1 MIRRRFETEIVK
13 ALQRTPAVVLIGP
26 RQVGK
31 TTLALQV
38 ADHHP
43 TVYIDL
49 EKRLDARKVS
59 DIRAFH
65 SAHQDELIILDEV
78 QRMPDIFTEVR
89 SIIDEQRRAGR
100 KTFQFLFLGSASL
113 ELLRQSAESLA
124 GRISILELHPVDM
137 LEFSAETDDQVNQ
150 LWLRGG
156 FPESLLAK
164 NDEDSFLWRQD
175 FILTYLERDI
185 PQLGPRMHSEM
196 LFRFWTMLAN
206 LQGSPLNA
214 APLSRNLDVSQPT
227 IRRYLD
233 LLSDLLLLRL
243 LPPWHAN
250 LNKRLIK
257 SPRVYIRDSGITH
270 TLLQIQNLDALLGH
284 PVQGGSWEGFIIE
297 NILSVAPPQVSAY
310 YYRTA
315 QGAEIDLVLEISP
328 SERWA
333 IEIKRSSIPTLSKG
347 FHIAAQDIAA
357 TRKLVIYAGQDSFP
371 MDSGTTAMPCR
382 QLMQELLEM

>member
-1 MIRRRFETEIVK
+1 
-13 ALQRTPAVVLIGP
+13 
-26 RQVGK
+26 VGK

-113 ELLRQSAESLA
+113 DLLRQSAESLA

-156 FPESLLAK
+156 FPESLFAK

-185 PQLGPRMHSEM
+185 PQLGPRMPSEM